1 MAEAVVSVVLESVRD
16 FAIQEAKFLSGVSRQ
31 VEAAQTEL
39 EFMQG
44 FLKDAD
50 ARQGQDTR
58 VQICVAKIRD
68 AAYDLEDIIE
78 TYGLKVDSKKKK
90 RGLKN
95 VLKRFACIFKE
106 GVDVHRIGAEIENIT
121 TKISALRS
129 NLQSYNIKEIR
140 DRDSGGGESSLQL
153 HERLRRSYSHVVERD
168 VVGLES
174 NVEELVMHLVKD
186 ENRHQVVSIW
196 GMGGLGKTTLARQL
210 YHHKKV
216 RQHFHSFAWVCVSQR
231 FQVRNVWE
239 GILIELIS
247 ATKEQKQ
254 EIKDMTDD
262 EIAKKLFLVLQE
274 MRCLVILDDIWR
286 IETWNLLKAAF
297 PNVETESTILLTTRN
312 QAVALP
318 LNRNAF
324 LHELQALNEKKS
336 WELFEKIAISGRADI
351 DLGMYT
357 KKKDLGMKMLQHC
370 KGLPLAIIVLAGVLV
385 RKNSIREWVRVYEN
399 VREYINRGIGHEE
412 EYEGV
417 SQVLALSY
425 DDLPYYL
432 KPCFLYLSHYP
443 EDSDFF
449 VSELTKL
456 WVAEGLIFS
465 RQQRHSLG
473 ETMEDIARDCLS
485 ELVERCLV
493 QVGTS
498 GSTGTIKD
506 CRIHDLVRD
515 MCLLR
520 AKEESFLHIKYSLQ
534 ENTSSMAAEATQ
546 LGKIRRLA
554 IYLDKNTDMLVS
566 SRDETNGHIRSLF
579 FFGLRE
585 WIPKSEKGLLSPLK
599 DFKVLRVL
607 KVEGLRAIRRV
618 ELPSEIGNMVHLRFL
633 SVRRSKIKTFPPSL
647 GNLVC
652 LQTLDF
658 RVSSYIDKVIPN
670 VIKKMKQ
677 LRHLYL
683 PWNYRAK
690 GKLELSTLGHLQT
703 LHNLSSEYC
712 DLKDV
717 GRLTNLRKL
726 KIRVLGSLQNLE
738 EILNSTGSTLNRI
751 RSLIVK
757 NNTNSGEEQ
766 AIQIVSSCRGIYKL
780 TLDGPIAELP
790 KELHDYPNLT
800 KLVLWSCGLKEDQMG
815 ILEKLPNLTNLKLF
829 EKPFEE
835 NTKIL
840 VFSKGGFPSLQF
852 LDVCGLNRITEW
864 RVDEGAMP
872 RLCRLEIEY
881 CPELTTLPDGLR
893 YLTNLRELTI
903 RGMSR
908 ELHRRIEEDGE
919 DFYKIQHVPS
929 LVIGEPF
936 PQILTTTDA
945 MMAR

>member
-16 FAIQEAKFLSGVSRQ
+16 FTIQEAKFLSGVSRQ

-58 VQICVAKIRD
+58 VQICVARIRD

-106 GVDVHRIGAEIENIT
+106 WVDVHRIGNEIENIT

-129 NLQSYNIKEIR
+129 SLQSYNIKEIR
-140 DRDSGGGESSLQL
+140 DRDSGGGESSMQL
-153 HERLRRSYSHVVERD
+153 HERQGLLRRSYSHVVERD
-168 VVGLES
+168 VVGLEN
-174 NVEELVMHLVKD
+174 NVEGLVMHVLKD

-196 GMGGLGKTTLARQL
+196 GMGGLGKTTLAGQV

-231 FQVRNVWE
+231 CQVRNVWE
-239 GILIELIS
+239 GILFKLIS

-254 EIKDMTDD
+254 EIKEMTYD
-262 EIAKKLFLVLQE
+262 EIAKKLFLVMKE
-274 MRCLVILDDIWR
+274 MRCLVILDDIWH
-286 IETWNLLKAAF
+286 IETWNLLKVAF

-312 QAVALP
+312 QAVASLPNRNVFLHKLQP
-318 LNRNAF
+318 LN
-324 LHELQALNEKKS
+324 ENES
-336 WELFEKIAISGRADI
+336 WELLVKKAIPARAEI
-351 DLGMYT
+351 DLGMYR
-357 KKKDLGMKMLQHC
+357 DLGRKMLQYC
-370 KGLPLAIIVLAGVLV
+370 KGLPLAITVLAGVLV
-385 RKNSIREWVRVYEN
+385 RKNSIREWERVYEN
-399 VREYINRGIGHEE
+399 VHEYISRGIGHEE
-412 EYEGV
+412 EYGGV

-432 KPCFLYLSHYP
+432 KLCFLYLGHYP
-443 EDSDFF
+443 EDSEFL
-449 VSELTKL
+449 VSKLTKL
-456 WVAEGLIFS
+456 WVAEGLIS
-465 RQQRHSLG
+465 LRQQRHGSR

-498 GSTGTIKD
+498 GSTGTIKG

-515 MCLLR
+515 MCLLK
-520 AKEESFLHIKYSLQ
+520 AKEESFLQMQ
-534 ENTSSMAAEATQ
+534 ENTSSVAAEAEQ

-554 IYLDKNTDMLVS
+554 IYLDEKADRLVS
-566 SRDETNGHIRSLF
+566 SRDETNGHVRSLL

-585 WIPKSEKGLLSPLK
+585 WRPKNEKGLLSPLM
-599 DFKVLRVL
+599 DFTMLRVL
-607 KVEGLRAIRRV
+607 KVEGLNEVKV

-633 SVRRSKIKTFPPSL
+633 SVKDSRIKTLPPSL

-652 LQTLDF
+652 LQTLDCCV
-658 RVSSYIDKVIPN
+658 RNDYVVVPN

-683 PWNYRAK
+683 PWNYRVK

-703 LHNLSSEYC
+703 LGGLSSKYC

-726 KIRVLGSLQNLE
+726 KITLSSSLQNLE
-738 EILNSTGSTLNRI
+738 EILKSTGSTLNRI
-751 RSLIVK
+751 RSLIFW
-757 NNTNSGEEQ
+757 NNSETNGRAEQ
-766 AIQIVSSCRGIYKL
+766 AMQIVSSCRGIYKL
-780 TLDGPIAELP
+780 RLKGPIAELP
-790 KELHDYPNLT
+790 KELHNYPNLT
-800 KLVLWSCGLKEDQMG
+800 KLELNNCGLKEDQMG
-815 ILEKLPNLTNLKLF
+815 ILEKLPNLTILKLF
-829 EKPFEE
+829 EEAFEE
-835 NTKIL
+835 NTTKIL
-840 VFSKGGFPSLQF
+840 VFSKGGFPSLEF
-852 LDVCGLNRITEW
+852 LDLWGVDGITEL
-864 RVDEGAMP
+864 RLEEGAMP
-872 RLCRLEIEY
+872 RLCRLNIK
-881 CPELTTLPDGLR
+881 CCLGLTTLPDGLR

-903 RGMSR
+903 ARMSR
-908 ELHRRIEEDGE
+908 ELHGRIQEDGE

-929 LVIGEPF
+929 LV
-936 PQILTTTDA
+936 

>member
-1 MAEAVVSVVLESVRD
+1 MAEAVVSFVLESVRD
-16 FAIQEAKFLSGVSRQ
+16 FTIQEAEFLSGVSRQ

-78 TYGLKVDSKKKK
+78 TYGLKVVSKKK
-90 RGLKN
+90 RGLRN

-106 GVDVHRIGAEIENIT
+106 GVHLHQIGGEIENIT
-121 TKISALRS
+121 TKISSLRS
-129 NLQSYNIKEIR
+129 SLQSYNIKEIR
-140 DRDSGGGESSLQL
+140 DRDSSGGESSLQL

-186 ENRHQVVSIW
+186 ENRHQVVSVW
-196 GMGGLGKTTLARQL
+196 GMGGLGKTTLARKV

-247 ATKEQKQ
+247 ATWEQKQ

-262 EIAKKLFLVLQE
+262 EIAKKLFLVLQK

-286 IETWNLLKAAF
+286 INTWNLLEIAF

-312 QAVALP
+312 QAVASLA
-318 LNRNAF
+318 NRNAYI
-324 LHELQALNEKKS
+324 HQPQPLNENES
-336 WELFEKIAISGRADI
+336 WELLEKKAIPARAEI

-357 KKKDLGMKMLQHC
+357 KKKDLGMKMLKHC
-370 KGLPLAIIVLAGVLV
+370 KGLPLAIIVLAGVLA

-399 VREYINRGIGHEE
+399 VREYINRGIGHEK

-417 SQVLALSY
+417 SRVLALSY

-443 EDSDFF
+443 EDSEFL

-473 ETMEDIARDCLS
+473 ETMEDIARDWLS

-493 QVGTS
+493 QVGTR
-498 GSTGTIKD
+498 GSIGTIKG

-534 ENTSSMAAEATQ
+534 ENTFSVATDATQ
-546 LGKIRRLA
+546 LVKIRRLA
-554 IYLDKNTDMLVS
+554 IYLDKNADMLIS
-566 SRDETNGHIRSLF
+566 SRDVTNGHVRSLL
-579 FFGLRE
+579 FFGLEE
-585 WIPKSEKGLLSPLK
+585 WFPKSEKGLLSPLK

-607 KVEGLRAIRRV
+607 KVEGLHARRV

-633 SVRRSKIKTFPPSL
+633 SVRRSNIKTFPPSL

-658 RVSSYIDKVIPN
+658 RVSSYNGMVIPN
-670 VIKKMKQ
+670 VMKKMKQ

-683 PWNYRAK
+683 SSQFRAK

-703 LHNLSSEYC
+703 LYNLSIEYC

-726 KIRVLGSLQNLE
+726 KIELSSSLQNLE
-738 EILNSTGSTLNRI
+738 EILESTGSTLNHI
-751 RSLIVK
+751 RSLFVH
-757 NNTNSGEEQ
+757 NYSETNSGEEQ
-766 AIQIVSSCRGIYKL
+766 AMQIVSSCPGIYKL
-780 TLDGPIAELP
+780 VLVGPIAELP
-790 KELHDYPNLT
+790 KEPHNYRNLT
-800 KLVLWSCGLKEDQMG
+800 KLEMRGCDLKEDQMG
-815 ILEKLPNLTNLKLF
+815 TLEKLPNLTTLHLGHKSF
-829 EKPFEE
+829 HE

-840 VFSKGGFPSLQF
+840 VFSEGGFPSLEL
-852 LDVCGLNRITEW
+852 LDVCFMHKITEW
-864 RVDEGAMP
+864 RIEEGAMP
-872 RLCRLEIEY
+872 RLCRLEIKY
-881 CPELTTLPDGLR
+881 CKGLTTIPDGLR

-903 RGMSR
+903 IGMHR
-908 ELHRRIEEDGE
+908 KLHRRIQEEGE

-929 LVIGEPF
+929 LVIEERF
-936 PQILTTTDA
+936 D
-945 MMAR
+945 

>member
-1 MAEAVVSVVLESVRD
+1 MAEAVVSFVLESVRD
-16 FAIQEAKFLSGVSRQ
+16 FTNQQAKFLSGVSHQ
-31 VEAAQTEL
+31 VEVAQNEL
-39 EFMQG
+39 QLMQG

-50 ARQGQDTR
+50 ARQGQDETVR
-58 VQICVAKIRD
+58 IWVAKIRD
-68 AAYDLEDIIE
+68 AAYDLEDVIQ
-78 TYGLKVDSKKKK
+78 TYGLKVVSKKK
-90 RGLKN
+90 RGLRN

-106 GVDVHRIGAEIENIT
+106 WVDVHRIGAEIENIT

-129 NLQSYNIKEIR
+129 SLQSYNIKEIR

-168 VVGLES
+168 AVGLES

-196 GMGGLGKTTLARQL
+196 GMGGLGKTTLARKV
-210 YHHKKV
+210 YHHKEV

-239 GILIELIS
+239 RILIELTS
-247 ATKEQKQ
+247 ATMEQKQ
-254 EIKDMTDD
+254 EIKDTTDD
-262 EIAKKLFLVLQE
+262 EIAKKLFLVLQK

-312 QAVALP
+312 KAVALP

-324 LHELQALNEKKS
+324 LHELKALNENES

-370 KGLPLAIIVLAGVLV
+370 KGLPLAIIVLAGVLA
-385 RKNSIREWVRVYEN
+385 RKNSIREWVRAYEN

-473 ETMEDIARDCLS
+473 ETMEDIAHDWLS

-498 GSTGTIKD
+498 GSTGTIKG

-520 AKEESFLHIKYSLQ
+520 AKEESFLQIKYSLQ
-534 ENTSSMAAEATQ
+534 ESTSSMAAKATQ

-554 IYLDKNTDMLVS
+554 IYLDKNADMLVS
-566 SRDETNGHIRSLF
+566 SRDETNGHVRSLL

-607 KVEGLRAIRRV
+607 KVEGLDEVEV

-633 SVRRSKIKTFPPSL
+633 SVKGSEIKRFPPSL

-658 RVSSYIDKVIPN
+658 RVSVNVVMVIPN
-670 VIKKMKQ
+670 VIMKMKQ

-683 PWNYRAK
+683 PWIYKAK

-703 LHNLSSEYC
+703 LYNLSSEYC

-726 KIRVLGSLQNLE
+726 KIKVLGSLQNME
-738 EILNSTGSTLNRI
+738 EILKSTGSVLNCV

-757 NNTNSGEEQ
+757 NDTNNDKEQ
-766 AIQIVSSCRGIYKL
+766 AMQIVSSCRGIYKL
-780 TLDGPIAELP
+780 TLHGPIAELP
-790 KELHDYPNLT
+790 KELYNYPNLI

-815 ILEKLPNLTNLKLF
+815 ILEKLPNLTNLKLLREAF
-829 EKPFEE
+829 EV

-840 VFSKGGFPSLQF
+840 VFSKEGFPSLQF
-852 LDVCGLNRITEW
+852 LDVSGLVQIREL
-864 RVDEGAMP
+864 RVEEGAMP
-872 RLCRLEIEY
+872 RLCQLEIEY
-881 CPELTTLPDGLR
+881 CLGLKTLPDGLR

-903 RGMSR
+903 TRMHR

-929 LVIGEPF
+929 LVIGEPEDF
-936 PQILTTTDA
+936 
-945 MMAR
+945 

>member
-16 FAIQEAKFLSGVSRQ
+16 FTIQEAKFLSGVSRQ

-50 ARQGQDTR
+50 ARQGQDTGVR
-58 VQICVAKIRD
+58 ICVAKIRD

-106 GVDVHRIGAEIENIT
+106 GVDVHMIAAEIENIT

-186 ENRHQVVSIW
+186 ENRHQVVSVW
-196 GMGGLGKTTLARQL
+196 GMGGLGKTTLARKV

-239 GILIELIS
+239 RILIELTS
-247 ATKEQKQ
+247 ATKEPKQ

-262 EIAKKLFLVLQE
+262 EIAKKLFLFLQE

-286 IETWNLLKAAF
+286 TEAWNLLEIAF

-312 QAVALP
+312 QAVASLP
-318 LNRNAF
+318 NRNAYR
-324 LHELQALNEKKS
+324 HQLQPLNENES
-336 WELFEKIAISGRADI
+336 WELLEKKTISENADI

-357 KKKDLGMKMLQHC
+357 KKRELGMDMLRYC
-370 KGLPLAIIVLAGVLV
+370 KGLPLAIIVLAGVLA
-385 RKNSIREWVRVYEN
+385 RKNTVREWERVHEN
-399 VREYINRGIGHEE
+399 VREYIRKGTGHEE
-412 EYEGV
+412 EF
-417 SQVLALSY
+417 
-425 DDLPYYL
+425 
-432 KPCFLYLSHYP
+432 K
-443 EDSDFF
+443 
-449 VSELTKL
+449 
-456 WVAEGLIFS
+456 EGLIFS

-473 ETMEDIARDCLS
+473 KTMEDIARDWLS

-498 GSTGTIKD
+498 GSTGTIKS

-520 AKEESFLHIKYSLQ
+520 AKEESFLQIKYSLQ

-554 IYLDKNTDMLVS
+554 IYLDKNADMLVS
-566 SRDETNGHIRSLF
+566 SRDETNGHVRSLL

-607 KVEGLRAIRRV
+607 KVEGLRARRV

-633 SVRRSKIKTFPPSL
+633 SVRRSEIKTSPPSL

-658 RVSSYIDKVIPN
+658 RVSSYIDMVIPN

-690 GKLELSTLGHLQT
+690 GKVELSTLGHLQT

-738 EILNSTGSTLNRI
+738 EILKSTSSTLNRI

-757 NNTNSGEEQ
+757 NDTNSGEEQ
-766 AIQIVSSCRGIYKL
+766 AMQIVSSCPGIYKL

-790 KELHDYPNLT
+790 KELHNYPNLT

-840 VFSKGGFPSLQF
+840 VFSRGGFPSLEF
-852 LDVCGLNRITEW
+852 LHVSRMDQITEL
-864 RVDEGAMP
+864 RVEKGAMP
-872 RLCRLEIEY
+872 RLCQLCIQF
-881 CPELTTLPDGLR
+881 CSGLTTLPDGLR
-893 YLTNLRELTI
+893 YLIYLKELTI
-903 RGMSR
+903 RWMCR

-919 DFYKIQHVPS
+919 DFYKIQHVPC
-929 LVIGEPF
+929 LLIGEP
-936 PQILTTTDA
+936 LD
-945 MMAR
+945 